1 MFDSMAPP
9 ETAAEPFQ
17 EDGEVS
23 SDPESWSELCPE
35 SWSGPPPESELWLQS
50 EPGPYPMW
58 SDYGPDG
65 LLATVLAQASG
76 GPCGERVERIGGWER
91 VIAWVQAEQI
101 REIAGLARAAEADPA
116 FGDDP
121 EQVYA
126 SVCAEVGLMARV
138 ASRTARARVDDA
150 VTLAERLPA
159 TLAALSSG
167 RISLPSA
174 RAVVEETLAL
184 DESLLAE
191 AERRILARAAGRT
204 TGQIRADARRVVA
217 RLDAEAVRRRAE
229 QARRERSVRLI
240 PELDGMATL
249 AAYLPAHDAVAAY
262 GVLDGYARRAGGPG
276 DDRPMDARRAD
287 ALVDLV
293 LDQLHGG
300 ATTAAGPGATGGGSA
315 AGAGAG
321 GAGADA
327 GGAGADAGGAE
338 GAASRDLVDSGQPP
352 GFGERVGSGEPVGS
366 GQPPGLSGP
375 VDSTEPVGSG
385 EPVGRGLPP
394 DLAAP
399 PGPVRTVTPNGA
411 ARSGGVAGSAA
422 VTRQVRRGGVQ
433 VRVGVT
439 VGLTTLLGL
448 DQLPGELAGYGPI
461 PADQARELAA
471 QGTWRRLLTDPVTG
485 ALLDYGTSRYTPPAH
500 LAAHVV
506 ARDQTCVFPGCRVRA
521 DRCDLDHRVPF
532 DADGGT
538 GATSDVNLSAL
549 CRPHHRLK
557 QQPGWRLAGYADGT
571 LAWRTPTGHRYLRR
585 PPPVGPVSEVGDSGC
600 SPGSS

>member
-1 MFDSMAPP
+1 MFDSMVGHPPPDAAPGPYP
-9 ETAAEPFQ
+9 EGGGAWPDPGSYLEFESYPDAEP
-17 EDGEVS
+17 ELG
-23 SDPESWSELCPE
+23 PGSEPWLDREPWLE
-35 SWSGPPPESELWLQS
+35 AEPGLESEPWLEA
-50 EPGPYPMW
+50 EPGPYPVW
-58 SDYGPDG
+58 SEYGPDG
-65 LLATVLAQASG
+65 LLATVLAQVSG

-91 VIAWVQAEQI
+91 VIAWGQAEQI
-101 REIAGLARAAEADPA
+101 REMAGLVRAAEVDPA

-138 ASRTARARVDDA
+138 AARTARGRVDDA
-150 VTLAERLPA
+150 VVLAERLPA
-159 TLAALSSG
+159 TLAALSGG

-174 RAVVEETLAL
+174 RAVVDETMAL
-184 DESLLAE
+184 DVSLLAE

-204 TGQIRADARRVVA
+204 TGQIRADAKRVVA

-240 PELDGMATL
+240 PKSGGMATL
-249 AAYLPAHDAVAAY
+249 SAYLPAHEAVAAY

-287 ALVDLV
+287 ALVDV
-293 LDQLHGG
+293 ILDQIG
-300 ATTAAGPGATGGGSA
+300 ADAASSAGTPTAGAGA
-315 AGAGAG
+315 AAGAG
-321 GAGADA
+321 GA
-327 GGAGADAGGAE
+327 AGASAGE
-338 GAASRDLVDSGQPP
+338 SGS
-352 GFGERVGSGEPVGS
+352 GSGSGEESAGASAGESAGATRPETGAAGQS
-366 GQPPGLSGP
+366 GAADPPGSTSPVTPSGP
-375 VDSTEPVGSG
+375 VRPGAVESSTM
-385 EPVGRGLPP
+385 
-394 DLAAP
+394 
-399 PGPVRTVTPNGA
+399 
-411 ARSGGVAGSAA
+411 VA
-422 VTRQVRRGGVQ
+422 RQVRRGGVQ

-471 QGTWRRLLTDPVTG
+471 QGTWRRLLTDPVSG

-532 DADGGT
+532 DADAGT
-538 GATSDVNLSAL
+538 GVTSDLNLSAL
-549 CRPHHRLK
+549 CRAHHRLK
-557 QQPGWRLAGYADGT
+557 QQPGWRLTGYRDGT

-585 PPPVGPVSEVGDSGC
+585 PPPVGPVREVGDSRRPR
-600 SPGSS
+600 SP

>member
-9 ETAAEPFQ
+9 ETAAEPYQ
-17 EDGEVS
+17 DDGGAS
-23 SDPESWSELCPE
+23 SDPELCPE
-35 SWSGPPPESELWLQS
+35 SWSGPPPDSELWLES
-50 EPGPYPMW
+50 EPGPYPIW
-58 SDYGPDG
+58 SEYGPDG
-65 LLATVLAQASG
+65 LLATVLAQVSG

-91 VIAWVQAEQI
+91 VIAWAQAEQI
-101 REIAGLARAAEADPA
+101 RQIAGLARAAETEPA

-174 RAVVEETLAL
+174 RAVVEETMVL

-240 PELDGMATL
+240 PEPDGMATL
-249 AAYLPAHDAVAAY
+249 AAYLPAHEAVAAY

-287 ALVDLV
+287 ALVDLL
-293 LDQLHGG
+293 LDQLGSGG
-300 ATTAAGPGATGGGSA
+300 P
-315 AGAGAG
+315 
-321 GAGADA
+321 
-327 GGAGADAGGAE
+327 
-338 GAASRDLVDSGQPP
+338 
-352 GFGERVGSGEPVGS
+352 VGSGESDGSGESVGS
-366 GQPPGLSGP
+366 GESPGFG
-375 VDSTEPVGSG
+375 EPVGSG
-385 EPVGRGLPP
+385 EPLGSGEPVGQGLPP

-399 PGPVRTVTPNGA
+399 PDPVRTVTPNGA

-422 VTRQVRRGGVQ
+422 VARPVRRGGVQ

-471 QGTWRRLLTDPVTG
+471 QGTWRRLVTDPVTG

-506 ARDQTCVFPGCRVRA
+506 ARDQTCVFPGCRIRA

-532 DADGGT
+532 DADGGN

-557 QQPGWRLAGYADGT
+557 QQPGWRLARYADGT

-585 PPPVGPVSEVGDSGC
+585 PPPVGRVGEVSDSG
-600 SPGSS
+600 

>member
-9 ETAAEPFQ
+9 EASPETAPEPY
-17 EDGEVS
+17 EVGGAS
-23 SDPESWSELCPE
+23 SDPELCPE
-35 SWSGPPPESELWLQS
+35 SDPESGSGPPPESELWLES
-50 EPGPYPMW
+50 EPGPYPIW
-58 SDYGPDG
+58 SEFGPDG
-65 LLATVLAQASG
+65 LLATVLAQVSG
-76 GPCGERVERIGGWER
+76 GPCGERVERIGSWER

-174 RAVVEETLAL
+174 RAVVEETMVL

-240 PELDGMATL
+240 PEPDGMATL
-249 AAYLPAHDAVAAY
+249 AAYLPAHEAVAAY

-287 ALVDLV
+287 ALVDLL
-293 LDQLHGG
+293 LDQLGSGG
-300 ATTAAGPGATGGGSA
+300 P
-315 AGAGAG
+315 
-321 GAGADA
+321 
-327 GGAGADAGGAE
+327 
-338 GAASRDLVDSGQPP
+338 
-352 GFGERVGSGEPVGS
+352 VGSGES
-366 GQPPGLSGP
+366 PGFG
-375 VDSTEPVGSG
+375 EPVGSG
-385 EPVGRGLPP
+385 EPLGSTEPVGQGLPP

-399 PGPVRTVTPNGA
+399 PDPVRTVAPNGA

-422 VTRQVRRGGVQ
+422 VARPVRRGGVQ

-471 QGTWRRLLTDPVTG
+471 QGTWRRLVTDPVTG

-506 ARDQTCVFPGCRVRA
+506 ARDQTCVFPGCRIRA

-532 DADGGT
+532 DADSGN

-557 QQPGWRLAGYADGT
+557 QQPGWRLARYADGT
-571 LAWRTPTGHRYLRR
+571 LAWRTPTGHRYHRR
-585 PPPVGPVSEVGDSGC
+585 PPPVGPVGEVSDSG
-600 SPGSS
+600 

>member
-9 ETAAEPFQ
+9 ETAAEPYQ
-17 EDGEVS
+17 DDGGAS
-23 SDPESWSELCPE
+23 SDPELCPE
-35 SWSGPPPESELWLQS
+35 SWSGPPPDSELWLES
-50 EPGPYPMW
+50 EPGPYPIW
-58 SDYGPDG
+58 SEYGPDG
-65 LLATVLAQASG
+65 LLATVLAQVSG

-91 VIAWVQAEQI
+91 VIAWAQAEQI
-101 REIAGLARAAEADPA
+101 RQIAGLARAAETEPA

-174 RAVVEETLAL
+174 RAVVEETMVL

-240 PELDGMATL
+240 PEPDGMATL
-249 AAYLPAHDAVAAY
+249 AAYLPAHEAVAAY

-287 ALVDLV
+287 ALVDLL
-293 LDQLHGG
+293 LDQLGSGG
-300 ATTAAGPGATGGGSA
+300 P
-315 AGAGAG
+315 
-321 GAGADA
+321 
-327 GGAGADAGGAE
+327 
-338 GAASRDLVDSGQPP
+338 
-352 GFGERVGSGEPVGS
+352 VGSGESDGSGESVGS
-366 GQPPGLSGP
+366 GESPGFG
-375 VDSTEPVGSG
+375 EPVGSG
-385 EPVGRGLPP
+385 EPLGSGEPVGQGLPP

-399 PGPVRTVTPNGA
+399 PDPVRTVAPNGA

-422 VTRQVRRGGVQ
+422 VARPVRRGGVQ

-471 QGTWRRLLTDPVTG
+471 QGTWRRLVTDPVTG
-485 ALLDYGTSRYTPPAH
+485 ALLEYGTRRYTPPAH

-506 ARDQTCVFPGCRVRA
+506 ARDQTCVFPGCRIRA

-532 DADGGT
+532 DADGGN

-557 QQPGWRLAGYADGT
+557 QQPGWRLARYADGT

-585 PPPVGPVSEVGDSGC
+585 PPPVGRVGEVSDSG
-600 SPGSS
+600 

>member
-9 ETAAEPFQ
+9 GTAAEPYR
-17 EDGEVS
+17 EDGGAP
-23 SDPESWSELCPE
+23 SDPESCSESCSELGPE
-35 SWSGPPPESELWLQS
+35 SWSGPPPESELWLES
-50 EPGPYPMW
+50 EPGPYPIW

-65 LLATVLAQASG
+65 LLATVLAQVSG
-76 GPCGERVERIGGWER
+76 GPCGERVERIGSWER

-229 QARRERSVRLI
+229 RARRERSVRLI
-240 PELDGMATL
+240 PEPDGMATL
-249 AAYLPAHDAVAAY
+249 AAYLPAHEAVAAY
-262 GVLDGYARRAGGPG
+262 DVLDGYARRAGGPG

-293 LDQLHGG
+293 LDQLHAS
-300 ATTAAGPGATGGGSA
+300 ATTTAGPGATGGGTASAGA
-315 AGAGAG
+315 AGAAGATGAGAGAAGAG
-321 GAGADA
+321 GAG
-327 GGAGADAGGAE
+327 GS
-338 GAASRDLVDSGQPP
+338 ASRDHVGSGEPP
-352 GFGERVGSGEPVGS
+352 GFGEPVGS
-366 GQPPGLSGP
+366 GERSGLA
-375 VDSTEPVGSG
+375 ELLGSG
-385 EPVGRGLPP
+385 ERSGLAELLGSGERSGQGLPP

-399 PGPVRTVTPNGA
+399 PDPVRTVIPNGPV
-411 ARSGGVAGSAA
+411 RSGGVAGSAA
-422 VTRQVRRGGVQ
+422 VARQVRRGGVQ

-485 ALLDYGTSRYTPPAH
+485 ALLDYGTTRYTPPAH

-532 DADGGT
+532 DADGGN
-538 GATSDVNLSAL
+538 GATSDANLSAL

-557 QQPGWRLAGYADGT
+557 QQRGWRLTGYADGT
-571 LAWRTPTGHRYLRR
+571 LAWRTPTGHRYVRR
-585 PPPVGPVSEVGDSGC
+585 LPPVGPVSEVSDSG
-600 SPGSS
+600 

>member
-9 ETAAEPFQ
+9 ETAPEPY
-17 EDGEVS
+17 EGDGGAS
-23 SDPESWSELCPE
+23 LDPELCPE
-35 SWSGPPPESELWLQS
+35 SWSGPPPESELWLEP
-50 EPGPYPMW
+50 EPGPYPIW

-65 LLATVLAQASG
+65 LLATVLAQVSG
-76 GPCGERVERIGGWER
+76 GPCGERVERIGSWER

-174 RAVVEETLAL
+174 RAVVEETMVL

-240 PELDGMATL
+240 PEPDGMATL
-249 AAYLPAHDAVAAY
+249 AAYLPAHEAVAAY

-287 ALVDLV
+287 ALVDLL
-293 LDQLHGG
+293 LDQLGSS
-300 ATTAAGPGATGGGSA
+300 GPVGSGGSV
-315 AGAGAG
+315 G
-321 GAGADA
+321 
-327 GGAGADAGGAE
+327 
-338 GAASRDLVDSGQPP
+338 SGESP
-352 GFGERVGSGEPVGS
+352 GFGEPVVSGGPVGSGESPGFGEPVGS
-366 GQPPGLSGP
+366 VEPVGSGESPGFG
-375 VDSTEPVGSG
+375 EPVGSG
-385 EPVGRGLPP
+385 EPLGSTEPVGQGLPP

-399 PGPVRTVTPNGA
+399 PDPVPTVTPNGA
-411 ARSGGVAGSAA
+411 ARSGGVAGSVVVA
-422 VTRQVRRGGVQ
+422 RPVRRGGVQ

-471 QGTWRRLLTDPVTG
+471 QGTWRRLVTDPVTG

-506 ARDQTCVFPGCRVRA
+506 ARDQTCVFPGCRIRA

-532 DADGGT
+532 DADGGN

-557 QQPGWRLAGYADGT
+557 QQPGWRLARYADGT
-571 LAWRTPTGHRYLRR
+571 LAWRTPTGHRYHRR
-585 PPPVGPVSEVGDSGC
+585 PPPVGPVGEVSDSG
-600 SPGSS
+600 

>member
-9 ETAAEPFQ
+9 ETAPELYQ
-17 EDGEVS
+17 EDGGAL
-23 SDPESWSELCPE
+23 SDPELCPESDSE
-35 SWSGPPPESELWLQS
+35 SWSGPPPESELWLES
-50 EPGPYPMW
+50 EPGPYPIW
-58 SDYGPDG
+58 SEYGPDG
-65 LLATVLAQASG
+65 LLATVLAQVSG

-126 SVCAEVGLMARV
+126 SVCAEVGLMARI

-174 RAVVEETLAL
+174 RAVVEETMVL

-204 TGQIRADARRVVA
+204 TGQIRADSRRVVA

-240 PELDGMATL
+240 PEPDGMATL
-249 AAYLPAHDAVAAY
+249 AAYLPAHEAVAAY

-287 ALVDLV
+287 ALVDLL
-293 LDQLHGG
+293 LDQLGSGG
-300 ATTAAGPGATGGGSA
+300 PVGS
-315 AGAGAG
+315 GESDG
-321 GAGADA
+321 
-327 GGAGADAGGAE
+327 
-338 GAASRDLVDSGQPP
+338 SG
-352 GFGERVGSGEPVGS
+352 ESVGSGEPVGS
-366 GQPPGLSGP
+366 GGPVGSGKSPGFGEP
-375 VDSTEPVGSG
+375 VDSGEPNGSG
-385 EPVGRGLPP
+385 EPVGQGLPP

-399 PGPVRTVTPNGA
+399 PDPVPTVTPNGP
-411 ARSGGVAGSAA
+411 ARSGGVADSAA
-422 VTRQVRRGGVQ
+422 VGRPVRRGGVQ

-471 QGTWRRLLTDPVTG
+471 QGTWRRLVTDPVTG

-506 ARDQTCVFPGCRVRA
+506 ARDQTCVFPGCRIRA

-532 DADGGT
+532 DADGGN

-557 QQPGWRLAGYADGT
+557 QQPGWRLARYADGT

-585 PPPVGPVSEVGDSGC
+585 PPPVGRVGEVSDSG
-600 SPGSS
+600 